1 MLEVGDYLK
10 IAADRVRGRT
20 APAIQPRIPSL
31 FEPPTAALSARFTRF
46 PATPSTSEQQPSV
59 ASEHSVEP
67 AQTQVPETQKSLP
80 TTQRTSREDLPSI
93 ELAQD
98 DHLDNRETA
107 QPPTPRS
114 PRPKADSL
122 QPTIGSFEQHE
133 ESITPAIPLPTQII
147 RSVAAQNKEAQPP
160 TRVEPTPVNNPVPA
174 PRSETKQEI
183 HSRTIERQIER
194 SVVKEVMERVRRV
207 QTAQAPIRPAN
218 TAVGPI
224 RAVQGFHET
233 GFLSNDPVD
242 DSRPVINVVI
252 GRVSVNAVTER
263 PSAAAKPKQPAGPI
277 LSLDRYLEQR
287 KGHS

>member
-1 MLEVGDYLK
+1 VGDYLK

-20 APAIQPRIPSL
+20 APVIQPRIPSL

-46 PATPSTSEQQPSV
+46 PATPATPEQQPSLT
-59 ASEHSVEP
+59 SEHSVEP
-67 AQTQVPETQKSLP
+67 ARTQIPEAQKSLP
-80 TTQRTSREDLPSI
+80 TIQPTSRETLPPI

-98 DHLDNRETA
+98 DRLNNRETVQA
-107 QPPTPRS
+107 PTPRS
-114 PRPKADSL
+114 QRPKADSL
-122 QPTIGSFEQHE
+122 QPAISSFDQHE
-133 ESITPAIPLPTQII
+133 EIITPAVSLPARII

-183 HSRTIERQIER
+183 HSRTVERQIER

-218 TAVGPI
+218 AAVGPI

-233 GFLSNDPVD
+233 GFLTNDSVD

-263 PSAAAKPKQPAGPI
+263 PAAVAKPKQPAGPI